1 MSAKVVLAVVFG
13 SLWLGLV
20 LAVLL
25 VYLRRMFE
33 QLRATDESIRKE
45 IQNNQGLVLLQQ
57 QLGQLVTQINQQLQ
71 NISTSVSSRLDKV
84 DETVNK
90 VHKGLGEASEATK
103 RILEVGKDV
112 ASLQDILQVP
122 KFRGGLGEFLLENLL
137 SQILPPRFY
146 ELQYTFRNGE
156 RVDAVIFLGEA
167 KVPVDSKFP
176 LESFKRVI
184 ACHDDEERKKNRR
197 EFEKDVKKH
206 IDDISAKYIREE
218 EGTYNFALMYIPA
231 ENVYYETIIKD
242 EELGEE
248 KSLFSYSLKK
258 RVIPVSPNSFYAY
271 LQSIALGLRGLSIE
285 ERAQEILGQLA
296 QVDKGFQNFREDFDK
311 LGTHLV
317 NAKNRYDET
326 EKKLARLEGQ
336 MASAAQLSEEQESL
350 PSS

>member
-1 MSAKVVLAVVFG
+1 MSVTIILTAVLG
-13 SLWLGLV
+13 SIFLGLV
-20 LAVLL
+20 LAVLFI
-25 VYLRRMFE
+25 YQRRMFE
-33 QLRATDESIRKE
+33 QLKATDESIKKE
-45 IQNNQGLVLLQQ
+45 IQNNQALVLLQQ

-112 ASLQDILQVP
+112 ASLQDILQAP

-137 SQILPPRFY
+137 SQILPLRFY

-156 RVDAVIFLGEA
+156 RVDAVIFLGEG

-176 LESFKRVI
+176 LESFKRLI
-184 ACHDDEERKKNRR
+184 ACQTEEERKRVRR

-206 IDDISAKYIREE
+206 IDDVSAKYIREE

-296 QVDKGFQNFREDFDK
+296 QVEKGFQNFREDFDK
-311 LGTHLV
+311 VGKHLV
-317 NAKNRYDET
+317 DAKNRYDDAER
-326 EKKLARLEGQ
+326 KISRLEGQ
-336 MASAAQLSEEQESL
+336 MATAAQLSEEQERL
-350 PSS
+350 PST

>member
-1 MSAKVVLAVVFG
+1 MIILVAV
-13 SLWLGLV
+13 SLFLGLV
-20 LAVLL
+20 LAIFFVSQ
-25 VYLRRMFE
+25 RRMFE
-33 QLRATDESIRKE
+33 ELKAADESIKKE

-71 NISTSVSSRLDKV
+71 SISTSVTSRLDKV

-112 ASLQDILQVP
+112 ASLQDILRAP

-156 RVDAVIFLGEA
+156 RVDAVIFLGEG

-184 ACHDDEERKKNRR
+184 ASQTDEERKKIRR

-248 KSLFSYSLKK
+248 KSLFSYALKK

-285 ERAQEILGQLA
+285 ERAREILGQLA
-296 QVDKGFQNFREDFDK
+296 QVEKGFKNFREDFST
-311 LGTHLV
+311 LGTHLER
-317 NAKNRYDET
+317 AKNKYDET

-336 MASAAQLSEEQESL
+336 MASAAQLSNEQEGL

>member
-1 MSAKVVLAVVFG
+1 MSTKVVLAVVFG

-184 ACHDDEERKKNRR
+184 ACHADEERKKNHR

-326 EKKLARLEGQ
+326 EKKLTRLEGQ